1 MKLLLKETYLAMA
14 KNSPGSKI
22 FQTLLAEVDG
32 EEVNI
37 LKGGD
42 VSCAYFVST
51 LLKIFDLVKTPHAT
65 VSGLEKDLMQS
76 GWSKSEEMIPGAI
89 LIWKATAQAGD
100 EMHEHVGIYLGND
113 VAVSNSY
120 KELVPVEHHATFD
133 NKRKVRAIYTHT
145 FLL

>member
-14 KNSPGSKI
+14 QNSIGSKL
-22 FQTLLAEVDG
+22 FQNLFAEVG
-32 EEVNI
+32 GKEVNI

-51 LLKIFDLVKTPHAT
+51 LLKVFDLIKTPHAT

-76 GWSKSEEMIPGAI
+76 GWNKTEEMLPGTV
-89 LIWKATAQAGD
+89 LIWEAAKQADD
-100 EMHEHVGIYLGND
+100 EEHEHVGIYIGND
-113 VAVSNSY
+113 TAVSNSY
-120 KELVPVEHHATFD
+120 KELTPVEHHVTFD

-145 FLL
+145 FLS